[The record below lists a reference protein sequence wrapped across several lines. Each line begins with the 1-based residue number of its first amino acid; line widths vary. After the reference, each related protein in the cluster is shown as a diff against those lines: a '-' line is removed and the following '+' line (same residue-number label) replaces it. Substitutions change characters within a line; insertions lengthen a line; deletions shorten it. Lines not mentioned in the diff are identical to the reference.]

1 MRSWIMCRLLQS
13 PVYQMPFS
21 YNRTESDIFVGL
33 AYKSDKQIAHL
44 RPRIIPKGI
53 ATADLVAHIAV
64 SKYADGLP
72 LYRQENIFSR
82 YGIELAR
89 STMAG
94 WMVKAVACSDQLMQL
109 LDPGAVCSRTAP
121 GGSGSPASCRLSAA
135 SARRSRL
142 AGEDMRRTRSNG
154 AADSVL
160 AEAES
165 VWGASFC
172 AHGTFWS

>member
-1 MRSWIMCRLLQS
+1 MCRLLQS

-109 LDPGAVCSRTAP
+109 LDKELHSGPPGK
-121 GGSGSPASCRLSAA
+121 
-135 SARRSRL
+135 RRI
-142 AGEDMRRTRSNG
+142 
-154 AADSVL
+154 
-160 AEAES
+160 
-165 VWGASFC
+165 
-172 AHGTFWS
+172 